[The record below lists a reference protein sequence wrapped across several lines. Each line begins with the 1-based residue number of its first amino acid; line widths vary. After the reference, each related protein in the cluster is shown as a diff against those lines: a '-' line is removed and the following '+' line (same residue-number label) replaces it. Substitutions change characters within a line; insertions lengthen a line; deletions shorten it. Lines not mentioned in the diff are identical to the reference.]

1 MKRIFV
7 YAVCLLLVV
16 MKVWSF
22 GRSEISEEERA
33 RMDETQYWAY
43 PLSEWIG
50 ITEEIQKLT
59 FSMKIHRTSWRYDIV
74 LDFPNLSRDKEGY
87 KMLRDSLE
95 KVYLFVVE
103 DVKTG
108 RVISW
113 HNDNISFQG
122 YSSSIGLIWWLE
134 SGLRFRR
141 NREYRVHLT
150 LPGIENAP
158 KELKVIQLRCRIPHL
173 PTP

>member
-1 MKRIFV
+1 MMKRIFV
-7 YAVCLLLVV
+7 YTVCLLLVV

-33 RMDETQYWAY
+33 RLDDDHRFAAY

-59 FSMKIHRTSWRYDIV
+59 FSMKIHRTSRRYRIG
-74 LDFPNLSRDKEGY
+74 LHFTNLSWDKEGY
-87 KMLRDSLE
+87 QLLRDSLE

-113 HNDNISFQG
+113 HNDNISFTG
-122 YSSSIGLIWWLE
+122 SIGLIWWLE
-134 SGLRFRR
+134 SGLRLRR

-150 LPGIENAP
+150 LPGIENTP
-158 KELKVIQLRCRIPHL
+158 KELEDIELLCHIP
-173 PTP
+173 PRPMP